1 MALVHPTES
10 GENLKEKYSFIE
22 GMYNGDSQGTIDYND
37 NNDDRVLYYDTI
49 EGTSWKVGAVYL
61 YDDLLADARD
71 TRNFILIIAAIVTAI
86 SLIFVYTIS
95 KSITKP
101 IQLLTEQVNRVADG
115 DLTVKVSSTSKDEVG
130 QLTSHFNTMVERIRY
145 LVDSVQRSSNSVN
158 DSVENLSAVAEET
171 IASSEEV
178 SRAIAEVASG
188 ATQQASDAE
197 TTHQRVTDLSKQI
210 ENIYRQASK
219 MQAISNEAKT
229 ANDEGVSRIQ
239 VLRSK
244 TTESNDI
251 LQTVEAAILNL
262 GAKIA
267 EIDQVMN
274 SINDISEQTNLL
286 ALNASIEAARA
297 GENGRGFAVVANEV
311 RKLAE
316 QSSQATE
323 RVRLTITGIE
333 MESERTI
340 NEMLRTKDITKDQ
353 NRSVEDAEQA
363 FGKLAD
369 YMNDMVTSIGT
380 IGQDVDQMKAYKDE
394 VVEAIQSISNVAGQ
408 AAASSEEVSAS
419 TDEQLK
425 VLMTIGESAES
436 LQEASAQL
444 QLMMKQFRIK
454 EDSESTAVEEQE

>member
-1 MALVHPTES
+1 
-10 GENLKEKYSFIE
+10 
-22 GMYNGDSQGTIDYND
+22 
-37 NNDDRVLYYDTI
+37 
-49 EGTSWKVGAVYL
+49 
-61 YDDLLADARD
+61 
-71 TRNFILIIAAIVTAI
+71 
-86 SLIFVYTIS
+86 
-95 KSITKP
+95 
-101 IQLLTEQVNRVADG
+101 
-115 DLTVKVSSTSKDEVG
+115 
-130 QLTSHFNTMVERIRY
+130 MVERIRY